1 MRFTRTTSIT
11 KKDGEDQFEDP
22 RFIYYGKSLSN
33 FNKPQCLYEVIY
45 QKLKHKVYI
54 DIDGKFTSLS
64 EEEFKIKKKEIE
76 NKLKGMNNVVGIL
89 NGSKYNSKKGDFF
102 SFHVTFNYYS
112 EDTQLTKQ
120 YVKNVLSE
128 KIKVELKEII
138 PIEWNN
144 KKENVLGIDSSVYSK
159 GRQLMRTIKAYKE
172 EEPERIM
179 KLVYGNEMDNLITF
193 VSDDCPKL
201 DYEYQEEKEKEKVID
216 NKIVDNNV
224 KPKKRPFNESA
235 IPTSQM
241 RDLLMNFLKNDFV
254 DWNIYFK
261 IGSSLAHNGYE
272 FNLFDNWCKLSK
284 DYNKGCNNLL
294 DWNSWVN
301 SSNNVSIGIIVNILK
316 QNQEQYKLYEEKY
329 MKKLPIITLELLKL
343 KTDLLSFLK
352 PFLFEFMRYSN
363 ISKVW
368 YVFNPNSCLWEVK
381 ANIRHCLLVYI
392 LNLIKVQI
400 KKASSIGPDDEAEE
414 IIKNKKAWGKAQTGV
429 EASISSMEI
438 SCKGLLQ
445 DDKFI
450 EKLDQKLGVI
460 AFKNGLLDLETG
472 VLMDITYEDYL
483 TKTLSYDYKEGNEKD
498 KQYILD
504 ELIKITNNDENH
516 RNYLLSVLGYALLG
530 YSWKIQEF
538 WVMFGCGSNGKS
550 LILEILTDIFENIYC
565 VKGNTKMLDIKCG
578 KSHKSLPTVT
588 GARIAW
594 FNELPK
600 ENNIDTELI
609 KNFRDGRGVQNE
621 ILFGTETLLTIRS
634 KMFIVSNH
642 RVNFGKDGGI
652 NRSIRNIS
660 FNSQFLELEEDNLD
674 SLKFKRD
681 SDLCN
686 KLVNLK
692 YSFIEILMNHSQKFI
707 SKGLP
712 KFPEEF
718 EEDTKELIKQN
729 DKFYNWLDNNYE
741 PSNGGFVS
749 IWDIVSQ
756 YPKDF
761 ESLEDK
767 KKWIISEMK
776 RLNLYKYNRRKMFN
790 KKYGAFE
797 NIKKKTIVE
806 DCFSWGSDSDEDE
819 EMDLDS

>member
-1 MRFTRTTSIT
+1 MA
-11 KKDGEDQFEDP
+11 K
-22 RFIYYGKSLSN
+22 
-33 FNKPQCLYEVIY
+33 
-45 QKLKHKVYI
+45 
-54 DIDGKFTSLS
+54 
-64 EEEFKIKKKEIE
+64 EFKIKKKEIKK
-76 NKLKGMNNVVGIL
+76 KLSLMKNVVGIL
-89 NGSKYNSKKGDFF
+89 NGSKYNCKKGNFY
-102 SFHVTFNYYS
+102 SFHITFNCYS

-138 PIEWNN
+138 PVEWNN
-144 KKENVLGIDSSVYSK
+144 KQENVLGIDTTVYKK
-159 GRQLMRTIKAYKE
+159 GRQLMRTINAYKE
-172 EEPERIM
+172 DEPNRIM

-193 VSDDCPKL
+193 VSDNCPKL
-201 DYEYQEEKEKEKVID
+201 EYEYQEEEKQKVID
-216 NKIVDNNV
+216 NKIIDNNV
-224 KPKKRPFNESA
+224 KPKQRPFNESA
-235 IPTSQM
+235 MPTSQM
-241 RDLLMNFLKNDFV
+241 RDLLMNYLKNDFV
-254 DWNIYFK
+254 DWNTYFK

-294 DWNSWVN
+294 DWNSWV
-301 SSNNVSIGIIVNILK
+301 SSNNNVSIGIIVNILK
-316 QNQEQYKLYEEKY
+316 QNKEQFKLYEEKY
-329 MKKLPIITLELLKL
+329 MKKLPVITLELLEF
-343 KTDLLSFLK
+343 KTELLTYLK

-363 ISKVW
+363 ISKEW
-368 YVFNPNSCLWEVK
+368 YVFNSNSCLWEVK
-381 ANIRHCLLVYI
+381 ATIRHSLLVYI
-392 LNLIKVQI
+392 LNLIDIQI
-400 KKASSIGPDDEAEE
+400 KKVDSKFKPSSIGSDDDSDDEDE
-414 IIKNKKAWGKAQTGV
+414 IIKKKIMKKKKAWNKAKKGV
-429 EASISSMEI
+429 ESSVSSMEL

-472 VLMDITYEDYL
+472 LLMPITYEDYL
-483 TKTLSYDYKEGNEKD
+483 TKTLSYDYKKGNQKD
-498 KQYILD
+498 KEYILN
-504 ELIKITNNDENH
+504 ELIKITNNNEIH
-516 RNYLLSVLGYALLG
+516 RDYLLSILGYSLLGYA
-530 YSWKIQEF
+530 WKVQEF
-538 WVMFGCGSNGKS
+538 YVMFGCGSNGKS

-565 VKGNTKMLDIKCG
+565 VKGNTKMLDVKCG
-578 KSHKSLPTVT
+578 KSHKSLPSVT
-588 GARIAW
+588 GARLAW

-621 ILFGTETLLTIRS
+621 VLFGTETRLTIRS

-652 NRSIRNIS
+652 NRSIRNMS
-660 FNSQFLELEEDNLD
+660 FNSQFLEIEEDNLD

-681 SDLCN
+681 ADLCN
-686 KLVNLK
+686 NLAKLK
-692 YSFIEILMNHSQKFI
+692 YSFIEILMEYSKRFI
-707 SKGLP
+707 TQGLP

-749 IWDIVSQ
+749 IWDIINQ

-761 ESLEDK
+761 ESSEDK
-767 KKWIISEMK
+767 KKWILSEMK
-776 RLNLYKYNRRKMFN
+776 RLNLYKYNRLKMFN

-797 NIKKKTIVE
+797 NMKKKTIV
-806 DCFSWGSDSDEDE
+806 DDGFSWGSDSDEE
-819 EMDLDS
+819 MNENMDLDS